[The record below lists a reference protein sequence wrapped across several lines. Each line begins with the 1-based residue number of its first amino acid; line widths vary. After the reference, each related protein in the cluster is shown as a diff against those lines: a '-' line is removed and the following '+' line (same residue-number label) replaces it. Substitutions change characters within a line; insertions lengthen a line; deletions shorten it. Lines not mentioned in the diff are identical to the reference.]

1 LWIKKRGI
9 NLLLFNEVDN
19 IISSF
24 KILTK
29 IFRSEMLYTPIK
41 FRNVELKNRWVMSPM
56 CMYSCE
62 NGLAN
67 DFHFVHYGSRSQ
79 GGTGLIMVEA
89 TGVEPHGRITNHCMG
104 IWNEEQAEK
113 LQKIVE
119 FVHKNSDSKI
129 GIQIA
134 HAGRK
139 GSTWNNIQIPV
150 EEGWE
155 TVAPSPIPYHPTERI
170 PHVLTSEEIQEQV
183 QNFKEA
189 ARRAVKAGF
198 NVIEIHGAHGYLV
211 HQFLSPLSNIRTDEY
226 GGSFENRI
234 RFLIEIV
241 DAVNE
246 ELNENVALFV
256 RISGTEYA
264 ENGWDIKE
272 SVELA
277 KILKNHQVDLV
288 DVSSGGNIHGVKIPL
303 FDGYQVPLSS
313 QVKNEAE
320 IKTGAVGLIKKV
332 SHAEEILEK
341 GDADLIFIAREILRN
356 PYIAVQGSFEMGE
369 ECFFPHQ
376 YLRAK
381 IST

>member
-1 LWIKKRGI
+1 
-9 NLLLFNEVDN
+9 
-19 IISSF
+19 
-24 KILTK
+24 
-29 IFRSEMLYTPIK
+29 
-41 FRNVELKNRWVMSPM
+41 
-56 CMYSCE
+56 MYSCE

-89 TGVEPHGRITNHCMG
+89 TGVEPKGRITHHCMG
-104 IWNEEQAEK
+104 IWNDEQAEK
-113 LQKIVE
+113 LQRIVE
-119 FVHKNSDSKI
+119 FIHKNSESKI
-129 GIQIA
+129 GIQLA

-139 GSTWNNIQIPV
+139 GSTWNNFQIPI

-155 TVAPSPIPYHPTERI
+155 TVAPSPIPFHPTERI
-170 PHVLTSEEIQEQV
+170 PHALTIDEIKEIV
-183 QNFKEA
+183 QNFKNA
-189 ARRAVKAGF
+189 AKRAVNAGF

-234 RFLIEIV
+234 RFLLEIV

-256 RISGTEYA
+256 RISGTEYK
-264 ENGWDIKE
+264 ENGWEIND
-272 SVELA
+272 SVALA
-277 KILKNHQVDLV
+277 KILKDHHVDLV

-313 QVKNEAE
+313 QVRNEAE
-320 IKTGAVGLIKKV
+320 IKTAAVGLIKKIE
-332 SHAEEILEK
+332 HAEEILQK

-356 PYIAVQGSFEMGE
+356 PYIAVQGSFEMKE
-369 ECFFPHQ
+369 DCFFPHQ

-381 IST
+381 ISS